1 MRGLSDGVAVVMPLE
16 GGPPGLSGA
25 LTGPI
30 AVLYT
35 PPVSASTAD
44 ASIGLAIVTAPIPT
58 SCSTRRRMMF
68 MTCLRHDD
76 DARPIR
82 AASHTRVFFTLAAA

>member
-1 MRGLSDGVAVVMPLE
+1 MRGLSDGVAVVTPLE

-35 PPVSASTAD
+35 PPVSASSAD
-44 ASIGLAIVTAPIPT
+44 ASVGLAIVTAPIPG
-58 SCSTRRRMMF
+58 
-68 MTCLRHDD
+68 
-76 DARPIR
+76 
-82 AASHTRVFFTLAAA
+82 ASYTRVFFTFAAA